1 MPQAMVKPFVQFL
14 NLGNVDNALLSDV
27 WHFSEDGQHASF
39 EQLHWCKLCLA
50 ADQGQD
56 WCTNSPSLATVGN
69 SALLVKVD
77 NHMIL
82 SSCTMSISSF
92 CPHRK
97 GTVGLP
103 SHIKGNPMTKYQTW
117 SCILSHV
124 FSQGTCSMVFPP
136 ENEPQSSWN

>member
-56 WCTNSPSLATVGN
+56 WCTNSPSLATKIRQHNKGQSPKERCQGKTKSN
-69 SALLVKVD
+69 SV
-77 NHMIL
+77 
-82 SSCTMSISSF
+82 T
-92 CPHRK
+92 
-97 GTVGLP
+97 LP
-103 SHIKGNPMTKYQTW
+103 DLYSY
-117 SCILSHV
+117 
-124 FSQGTCSMVFPP
+124 
-136 ENEPQSSWN
+136 